1 MTTMMPAVRPSTCG
15 LYIDGLPF
23 SHFLVPEEFDR
34 SKTWKGESSH
44 VPALCVFSLRESSW
58 PDQPASFPLCAS
70 SKMHVSSWSIN
81 RDLDHFDPP
90 MLGTAT
96 KTHQS
101 VLACVHDEDEVAE
114 CRYWP
119 THRPRT
125 HVLARRPGR
134 GLTGAAR

>member
-23 SHFLVPEEFDR
+23 SHFLVTEEFDR
-34 SKTWKGESSH
+34 SKTWKGKSSH
-44 VPALCVFSLRESSW
+44 VPALCVFSLRKNTG
-58 PDQPASFPLCAS
+58 PYQPASSPLCAS
-70 SKMHVSSWSIN
+70 SKMHVSSWWIN

-96 KTHQS
+96 KNHQS
-101 VLACVHDEDEVAE
+101 ILACVHGEDEVAE
-114 CRYWP
+114 CRSWL

-125 HVLARRPGR
+125 HALARRSGR
-134 GLTGAAR
+134 GPTCAAR